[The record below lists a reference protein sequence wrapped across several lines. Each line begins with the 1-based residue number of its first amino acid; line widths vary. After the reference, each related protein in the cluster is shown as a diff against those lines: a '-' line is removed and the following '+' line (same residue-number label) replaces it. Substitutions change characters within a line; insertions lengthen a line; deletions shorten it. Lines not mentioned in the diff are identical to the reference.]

1 MEIRTAS
8 QAIDALGGTAK
19 VARMFATKLSRQ
31 AVSNWRLATRGLPP
45 DTFYVL
51 GPALRRKRHVFTPC
65 CSARNCRQHGPP
77 TATAS
82 NPRQH
87 KEHPWLTD

>member
-8 QAIDALGGTAK
+8 QAIHALGGTAK

-51 GPALRRKRHVFTPC
+51 GPALRRKRHVFTPLLFGQKLPATRAPA
-65 CSARNCRQHGPP
+65 AR
-77 TATAS
+77 AS
-82 NPRQH
+82 NGH
-87 KEHPWLTD
+87 SK

>member
-45 DTFYVL
+45 DTYAVMA
-51 GPALRRKRHVFTPC
+51 PALT
-65 CSARNCRQHGPP
+65 ARGCTFSPLLFAQ
-77 TATAS
+77 
-82 NPRQH
+82 
-87 KEHPWLTD
+87 K